1 MVSGSEKIVPDIIEN
16 FEFLWR
22 LRYETT
28 RRTIRL
34 LSTFYYYIKGRY
46 FRNDIKNIRIDVLN
60 PEK

>member
-1 MVSGSEKIVPDIIEN
+1 MVSGSEKIVPDIISN

-28 RRTIRL
+28 RRAARL

-46 FRNDIKNIRIDVLN
+46 LGNDIKNIRIDVLDT
-60 PEK
+60 KK